1 VSLSLAACALL
12 VVSTSAPRAQLA
24 SSPWPAWRHDPAQT
38 GQSQFDTSSNNGAQ
52 KWVFFYA
59 GGGLLV
65 FSPLSSPTLGA
76 DGTIYS
82 TPGDDNLYA
91 FNPNGTLK
99 WILPTPWPM
108 DASPAVGAD
117 GTIYAPSEGD
127 IRDGY
132 LNAVNSDGTLKW
144 TFQTSFSCESSPAI
158 ASDGTIY
165 IYCDDGKLRAINPD
179 GTEKWELAE
188 GFDGTNEYSSPA
200 IGADGTIY
208 FGAADYNLYAV
219 NPDGTLKWVFQTPG
233 DVESSPAIGPDGT
246 IYVGSEFTFGYP
258 HSIAYLF
265 AINPD
270 GSLKWRFQ
278 SPNYWV
284 LSSPAIG
291 TDGTIY
297 FGDGLSF
304 WALHPDGS
312 LRWQIYTN
320 NQPVKGSASIG
331 ADGTVYFGA
340 NDGNIYAVNPDG
352 SIKWK
357 FSIGSPVAII
367 GSSPAIGAD
376 GTIYINVYPFGP
388 NRLYAIG
395 HGVPPTP
402 TPTPTPVPVKL
413 EIRPK
418 SLNFGTVEIGK
429 HKGPK
434 HVIVRNPKGGK
445 KTPGITVTIL
455 GLSGGGGPFSVTNG
469 CSVSDLSPGDRCSF
483 EVTFAPTAA
492 VSSTAT
498 LMIIDNAEQQSV
510 DLSGKGQA
518 PKNR

>member
-1 VSLSLAACALL
+1 M
-12 VVSTSAPRAQLA
+12 VSTSAPRAQLA
-24 SSPWPAWRHDPAQT
+24 SSSWPTWRHDSAQT
-38 GQSQFDTSSNNGAQ
+38 GQSQVDTSSNNGAQ
-52 KWVFFYA
+52 KWVFFYPA
-59 GGGLLV
+59 GGVLV

-99 WILPTPWPM
+99 WTLTTPWPM

-127 IRDGY
+127 IRNGY
-132 LNAVNSDGTLKW
+132 LNAVNPDGTLKW
-144 TFQTSFSCESSPAI
+144 TFQTNFSCESSPAI
-158 ASDGTIY
+158 GSDGTIY
-165 IYCDDGKLRAINPD
+165 IYCDDGILRAINPD

-188 GFDGTNEYSSPA
+188 GFDGTNEYSAPA

-208 FGAADYNLYAV
+208 FGASDYNLYAV
-219 NPDGTLKWVFQTPG
+219 NPNGSLKWVFATPG
-233 DVESSPAIGPDGT
+233 DVESSPAVGADGT
-246 IYVGSEFTFGYP
+246 IYVGSEDGGGYP

-297 FGDGLSF
+297 FGDGLSL

-320 NQPVKGSASIG
+320 NQPVKGSAAIG
-331 ADGTVYFGA
+331 ADGTVYVGA

-376 GTIYINVYPFGP
+376 GTLYINVYPFGP

-395 HGVPPTP
+395 NGVPPTP
-402 TPTPTPVPVKL
+402 TPTATSTPGAKTPTPTATSTP
-413 EIRPK
+413 
-418 SLNFGTVEIGK
+418 
-429 HKGPK
+429 
-434 HVIVRNPKGGK
+434 GGK
-445 KTPGITVTIL
+445 MSLKPNPFKFPASGIGDAPRTKILKITNISSSQPLTGSVGSLASPFTV
-455 GLSGGGGPFSVTNG
+455 GRPGPFFLGPGEDLKEKITFEPTTAGPMSQSLVVQSSDARKPSVSVT
-469 CSVSDLSPGDRCSF
+469 VSGTG
-483 EVTFAPTAA
+483 VA
-492 VSSTAT
+492 
-498 LMIIDNAEQQSV
+498 
-510 DLSGKGQA
+510 GK
-518 PKNR
+518 

>member
-1 VSLSLAACALL
+1 VF
-12 VVSTSAPRAQLA
+12 
-24 SSPWPAWRHDPAQT
+24 RHDSAHT
-38 GQSQFDTSSNNGAQ
+38 GQSQVDTSTNNGVQ
-52 KWVFFYA
+52 TWLFVYPGGTFFA
-59 GGGLLV
+59 
-65 FSPLSSPTLGA
+65 PLSSPTLGA

-91 FNPNGTLK
+91 FNPDGTLK
-99 WILPTPWPM
+99 WTFVTPWPM
-108 DASPAVGAD
+108 DSSPVVGAD
-117 GTIYAPSEGD
+117 GTIYAPSQGD

-132 LNAVNSDGTLKW
+132 LYAVNPDGTLKW

-158 ASDGTIY
+158 GSDGTIY
-165 IYCDDGKLRAINPD
+165 IYCDDGKLYAINPD
-179 GTEKWELAE
+179 GTTKWVLAE
-188 GFDGTNEYSSPA
+188 GFDGTNEMSSPA

-208 FGAADYNLYAV
+208 FGSANYNLYAV
-219 NPDGTLKWVFQTPG
+219 NPDGTLKWAFQTPG
-233 DVESSPAIGPDGT
+233 DVESSPAVGPDGT
-246 IYVGSEFTFGYP
+246 IYVGSEYTNGYP

-297 FGDGLSF
+297 FGDGLSL

-312 LRWQIYTN
+312 LRWQVIPDDTGGF
-320 NQPVKGSASIG
+320 NQAVISSPAIG
-331 ADGTVYFGA
+331 ADGAVYVGT
-340 NDGNIYAVNPDG
+340 NDGKIYAVNPDG
-352 SIKWK
+352 SVKWK
-357 FSIGSPVAII
+357 FPVGLSLVEGA
-367 GSSPAIGAD
+367 PAIGAD
-376 GTIYINVYPFGP
+376 GTVYINVCPFGP

-418 SLNFGTVEIGK
+418 SLNFGTVEVGK

-455 GLSGGGGPFSVTNG
+455 GLSGGGSPFSVTNG
-469 CSVSDLSPGDRCSF
+469 CSVSDLSPGDGCSF

>member
-1 VSLSLAACALL
+1 MF
-12 VVSTSAPRAQLA
+12 
-24 SSPWPAWRHDPAQT
+24 RHDSAHT
-38 GQSQFDTSSNNGAQ
+38 GQSQFDTSTNNGAQ
-52 KWVFFYA
+52 KWVFVYA
-59 GGGLLV
+59 EL

-76 DGTIYS
+76 DGTIYL

-99 WILPTPWPM
+99 WTFATPWPM
-108 DASPAVGAD
+108 DSSPVVGAD

-132 LNAVNSDGTLKW
+132 LCAVNPDGTLKW
-144 TFQTSFSCESSPAI
+144 TFQTGDSCESSPAI
-158 ASDGTIY
+158 GSDGTIY
-165 IYCDDGKLRAINPD
+165 IYCDDGILRAINPD

-208 FGAADYNLYAV
+208 FGSANGNLYAV
-219 NPDGTLKWVFQTPG
+219 NPDGTLNWAFQTPG
-233 DVESSPAIGPDGT
+233 DVESSPAVGPDGT
-246 IYVGSEFTFGYP
+246 IYVGSEYTNGYP

-297 FGDGLSF
+297 FGDGLSL

-320 NQPVKGSASIG
+320 DQPVKGSASIG
-331 ADGTVYFGA
+331 ADGTVYVGA

-376 GTIYINVYPFGP
+376 GTIYINVYTFGP
-388 NRLYAIG
+388 NALYAIG
-395 HGVPPTP
+395 QGVPPTP
-402 TPTPTPVPVKL
+402 TPTPTPVPVELK
-413 EIRPK
+413 ISPR
-418 SLNFGTVEIGK
+418 SLNFGTVEVGK

-434 HVIVRNPKGGK
+434 YVSVRNPKGTK
-445 KTPGITVTIL
+445 KNPGIEVTVQ
-455 GLSGGGGPFSVTNG
+455 GLSGGGGPFSVRNG
-469 CSVSDLSPGDRCSF
+469 CSVSDLFPGYGCSF

-498 LMIIDNAEQQSV
+498 LMIIDNAEPQSV
-510 DLSGKGQA
+510 ELSGKGKA
-518 PKNR
+518 PKNK